1 MIYDHT
7 ITLIVSIDQLETT
20 KRISRALDP
29 DVGGYEAFR
38 QRSEDGTKAIY
49 TTPCTADFA
58 RNAAM
63 LLMIPAEL
71 HAVVAEDYA
80 ARWPHLPLPTLAE
93 VTAFCADV
101 ACYVD
106 TPVDSSGSLINS
118 QAL

>member
-1 MIYDHT
+1 MIYDHS
-7 ITLIVSIDQLETT
+7 ITLVVGLDQLETA

-49 TTPCTADFA
+49 STPCTADFA

-63 LLMIPAEL
+63 LLMVPDEL
-71 HAVVAEDYA
+71 HAVVAADYA
-80 ARWPHLPLPTLAE
+80 IRWPNLPAPTLDD

-101 ACYVD
+101 ECFVD
-106 TPVDSSGSLINS
+106 F
-118 QAL
+118 

>member
-7 ITLIVSIDQLETT
+7 ITLIVSIDQLETAR
-20 KRISRALDP
+20 RISRALDP

-49 TTPCTADFA
+49 STPCTADFA

-71 HAVVAEDYA
+71 HAVVAADYVS
-80 ARWPHLPLPTLAE
+80 RWPDFECPTLDD

-101 ACYVD
+101 ECF
-106 TPVDSSGSLINS
+106 VDS
-118 QAL
+118 